1 MSFDVPRVSRE
12 VEASL
17 ATPALLVWPDR
28 IEANIRRMIE
38 IAGGTD
44 RLRPHCKTHKMRQ
57 VAEMLVAAGITHHK
71 AATVVE
77 ADMLCSAGAEDVVL
91 AGNPVG
97 PALTDFMSVVQRYPS
112 VTFAITA
119 DAGPVIRQ
127 VAADCAAAETVVG
140 VMLDLDVGLH
150 RTGVLPD
157 SAIAQ
162 QLYQL
167 IEQLPGVRPAGL
179 HIYDGHQ
186 HQTDYEERRD
196 AVQQAWQPVAQLLER
211 MQAAQLP
218 VPELL
223 CGGTPS
229 FPVYAEMSQP
239 EIRMSPGTCTLHD
252 VGYGRT
258 CPDLV
263 FDVAAAVATRV
274 VSSAVPGQ
282 LTLDVGHKAIAGDPP
297 AGGRVWFA
305 ELPDAKATIHNE
317 EHLTV
322 ESAKAG
328 NYVVGDLL
336 MALPIHVCPSVALH
350 HKANVI
356 RDGEVADHWLIH
368 RHRDLADGTP

>member
-1 MSFDVPRVSRE
+1 MSFDVPRLSRE
-12 VEASL
+12 SQTDL

-28 IEANIRRMIE
+28 IEANIRHMID
-38 IAGGTD
+38 IAGGPG
-44 RLRPHCKTHKMRQ
+44 RLRPHCKTHKMQQ

-77 ADMLCSAGAEDVVL
+77 VEMLCKAGAQDVVL

-97 PALTDFMSVVQRYPS
+97 PALTDFMKVVAQYPS

-119 DAGPVIRQ
+119 DADAVIRQ
-127 VAADCAAAETVVG
+127 IAMDSVAADTVVG

-157 SAIAQ
+157 SAEAEV
-162 QLYQL
+162 LYQL

-179 HIYDGHQ
+179 HVYDGHQ
-186 HQTDYEERRD
+186 HQTDYAERRE
-196 AVQQAWQPVAQLLER
+196 AVQHAWQPVVQLLKR
-211 MQAAQLP
+211 LQDASLA
-218 VPELL
+218 VTELL

-239 EIRMSPGTCTLHD
+239 EIRISPGTCTLHD

-274 VSSAVPGQ
+274 VSNTVPGQ

-297 AGGRVWFA
+297 AGGRVWFP
-305 ELPDAKATIHNE
+305 ELPDATATIHNE

-322 ESAKAG
+322 TSTKAG
-328 NYVVGDLL
+328 NYAVGDLL
-336 MALPIHVCPSVALH
+336 MALPIHICPSVALH
-350 HKANVI
+350 HKAVVV
-356 RDGEVADHWLIH
+356 RDGKVTDRWFIH
-368 RHRDLADGTP
+368 RHRDLADAKY